1 MTLHSMA
8 ENHRSVLDEAWGR
21 IPHTREGQAEQ
32 GAFTQT
38 RIERVITLIVGPG
51 SLVLGLQ
58 AFVAAFGPGD
68 EAAGWHIPLV
78 LSVFVPLVAMIAACT
93 VGRFARVFSGVF
105 AVVFMLA
112 LTLWP
117 VATAGG
123 PTPVPTENPWIFY
136 LVNVATV
143 ATVVAFPLS
152 LQVVWTV
159 AAPLLFGVVR
169 LLQAGGRSEFFVPIA
184 LDVSF
189 ALILGSVLVTLGWM
203 YRSIAANVDQARASA
218 VTSYAA
224 AAATAATEHERVAV
238 AALMHDSV
246 LGALLAA
253 DRATT
258 PRERTLAVS
267 MAREA
272 LTRLANA
279 EKDSLEGSDEP
290 VSALRL
296 AEDIEASARDLG
308 VDLTVVRH
316 VDEGTPYVPGRIAR
330 ALVLAAMQAVA
341 NAVQHA
347 DAQGLTVQLTG
358 YASPGSVSVRVR
370 DTGPGFDIASIP
382 ADRLGIR
389 GSIDA
394 RLAAVGGRSEIDS
407 HAGGTTVTLEWE
419 SGDRW

>member
-1 MTLHSMA
+1 MTAAVA
-8 ENHRSVLDEAWGR
+8 ETDRSVLDEAWGR
-21 IPHTREGQAEQ
+21 IPHTRESQADQ
-32 GAFTQT
+32 GTFTQT

-51 SLVLGLQ
+51 SLVLGAQ

-68 EAAGWHIPLV
+68 EAAGWHTPLV
-78 LSVFVPLVAMIAACT
+78 LAVFIPLVAMIVACS
-93 VGRFARVFSGVF
+93 VGRFARLFSGVF
-105 AVVFMLA
+105 AVVFVLA
-112 LTLWP
+112 LAVWP
-117 VATAGG
+117 IATAGG
-123 PTPVPTENPWIFY
+123 PAPTPTENPWIFY

-143 ATVVAFPLS
+143 STIVAFPLP
-152 LQVVWTV
+152 LQIVWTV
-159 AAPLLFGVVR
+159 ATPLLFGVVR
-169 LLQAGGRSEFFVPIA
+169 LLQAGGRPDFVLPVI
-184 LDVSF
+184 LDVTF
-189 ALILGSVLVTLGWM
+189 ALILGSVLLTLGWM
-203 YRSIAANVDQARASA
+203 YRSIAANVDQARAVA
-218 VTSYAA
+218 VSSYAS

-253 DRATT
+253 ERASS

-290 VSALRL
+290 VPALRL
-296 AEDIEASARDLG
+296 ADDIEVAARELGIDLA
-308 VDLTVVRH
+308 VTRSVE
-316 VDEGTPYVPGRIAR
+316 EGTPRVPGRVAR

-347 DAQGLTVQLTG
+347 DAQGLTVELTG
-358 YASPGSVSVRVR
+358 DSAPGGVAVRVR
-370 DTGPGFDIASIP
+370 DTGPGFDVSAIP

-389 GSIDA
+389 GSINA
-394 RLAAVGGRSEIDS
+394 RLAAVGGRSDIES
-407 HAGGTTVTLEWE
+407 TSAGTTVTLEWE

>member
-1 MTLHSMA
+1 MTLPVMV
-8 ENHRSVLDEAWGR
+8 ETERSVLDEAWGR
-21 IPHTREGQAEQ
+21 IPHTREVQAEQ
-32 GAFTQT
+32 GSFTQT

-51 SLVLGLQ
+51 SLVLGAQ
-58 AFVAAFGPGD
+58 AFAAAFGPGD
-68 EAAGWHIPLV
+68 EADGWHVPLV
-78 LSVFVPLVAMIAACT
+78 VAVFLPLVAMVVACSL
-93 VGRFARVFSGVF
+93 GRFARVFSGVF
-105 AVVFMLA
+105 AVVFLLA
-112 LTLWP
+112 LVVWP

-123 PTPVPTENPWIFY
+123 PAPVPTENPWIFY

-143 ATVVAFPLS
+143 ATIVAFPLW
-152 LQVVWTV
+152 LQVAWTIATPV
-159 AAPLLFGVVR
+159 MFGIVR
-169 LLQAGGRSEFFVPIA
+169 MIQVGGRGDFVVPIA

-218 VTSYAA
+218 VSSYAS

-253 DRATT
+253 ERAST

-290 VSALRL
+290 VPAVRL
-296 AEDIEASARDLG
+296 ADDIETAARELG
-308 VDLTVVRH
+308 VELSVVRR
-316 VDEGTPYVPGRIAR
+316 VEEGTPRVPGRVAR

-347 DAQGLTVQLTG
+347 DAQGLTVQLSG
-358 YASPGSVSVRVR
+358 HAAPGGVAVRVR
-370 DTGPGFDIASIP
+370 DTGPGFDVAAIP
-382 ADRLGIR
+382 PDRLGIR

-407 HAGGTTVTLEWE
+407 QAGGTTVTLEWE

>member
-1 MTLHSMA
+1 MA
-8 ENHRSVLDEAWGR
+8 ETDRSVLDDAWGR

-32 GAFTQT
+32 GSFTQT

-51 SLVLGLQ
+51 SLVLGAQ
-58 AFVAAFGPGD
+58 AFAAAFGPGD
-68 EAAGWHIPLV
+68 EAEGWHVPLV
-78 LSVFVPLVAMIAACT
+78 LAVFLPLLAMIVACT
-93 VGRFARVFSGVF
+93 IGRFARVFSGIF
-105 AVVFMLA
+105 AVVFVLA
-112 LTLWP
+112 LALWP
-117 VATAGG
+117 IATAGG
-123 PTPVPTENPWIFY
+123 PPPAPTENPWIFY
-136 LVNVATV
+136 LINVATV
-143 ATVVAFPLS
+143 ATVVAFPIS
-152 LQVVWTV
+152 LQITWTV

-169 LLQAGGRSEFFVPIA
+169 LVQAGGRSEFILPIA
-184 LDVSF
+184 LDVTF
-189 ALILGSVLVTLGWM
+189 ALILGSVLLTLGWM

-218 VTSYAA
+218 VSSYAS

-253 DRATT
+253 ERAST

-279 EKDSLEGSDEP
+279 EKDPLEGSDEP
-290 VSALRL
+290 VAALRL
-296 AEDIEASARDLG
+296 ADDIEAAARELG
-308 VDLTVVRH
+308 VELTVARAVE
-316 VDEGTPYVPGRIAR
+316 EGTPRVPGRVAR
-330 ALVLAAMQAVA
+330 ALVLAALQAVA

-347 DAQGLTVQLTG
+347 DAQGLTVLLTG
-358 YASPGSVSVRVR
+358 STTPGGVAVRVR
-370 DTGPGFDIASIP
+370 DTGPGFDVAAIP